1 MPERRN
7 QSYDDSLRELSDD
20 VYNDAGKEER
30 KVEKDFL
37 KFIIISSNFH
47 HQDIRYEEYDIWQ
60 MIYIRHIYK
69 VYGIWYMA
77 NDIYA
82 IY

>member
-1 MPERRN
+1 MSSSCCNPFNLPYNPRPHTTLPERRN

-47 HQDIRYEEYDIWQ
+47 HQDIRYEEYDI
-60 MIYIRHIYK
+60 
-69 VYGIWYMA
+69 
-77 NDIYA
+77 
-82 IY
+82 